1 MARRS
6 AVYGR
11 ASRGFQTPV
20 NNSRRD
26 NLGCV
31 IAGRAPG
38 SGSRSAIG
46 WEWIWFGIIR
56 RLSPDHEH
64 PGSCIA
70 HGDAGVATSVRNAAS
85 TLTIACFRRPRRDRG
100 LRRGGVMARKGFAS
114 CPGHR
119 SRRRSPRCR
128 ARPRSRAVPRG
139 WYSAAQKPGVSVGL
153 AGGATVAP
161 TVRWMIRLEGLPGPP
176 SDAPSRTRR
185 AVPTAGTPTPTPQRS
200 AAASTA
206 ATRCAYRAKRRAEWQ
221 RPAAQVTSGGRR
233 WAYPARLF
241 PRSIRNEAIERP
253 GIDLHVTRTGRATH
267 AVGAIRAAEPRHTS
281 ACCCVP
287 LSIAAADVSVSSVCC
302 APVMRRNSR
311 RGHRKGLDLRKRV
324 FGPRL
329 AQRSQRARP
338 DSIVRAARL
347 G

>member
-139 WYSAAQKPGVSVGL
+139 WYSAAQKPGQRRPCWRCNGGTDCAL
-153 AGGATVAP
+153 DDPAGRITRAALGCAEP
-161 TVRWMIRLEGLPGPP
+161 NEKG
-176 SDAPSRTRR
+176 RTHRH
-185 AVPTAGTPTPTPQRS
+185 GTPTPTPQRS